1 MCEYTYEDAIVDIE
15 MSEDGCGTSSL
26 ANDDYFKNYHN
37 GVIGQIAIANAIKG
51 LAEEY
56 KRRTDLMEGFYSVMV
71 KVADSL
77 EGVERNI
84 DGLGNTIFN
93 KY

>member
-1 MCEYTYEDAIVDIE
+1 MNPYDDAVREIERGNYGYEHE
-15 MSEDGCGTSSL
+15 MSEADQTY
-26 ANDDYFKNYHN
+26 NN
-37 GVIGQIAIANAIKG
+37 GAIGQIAIANAIKG

-84 DGLGNTIFN
+84 DGLGDTIFN